1 MLRLFKMPQVDI
13 DRARQ
18 DIMVVTG
25 RGMNCFDFYLVD
37 EATEIQRS
45 NLSRIPSEWQSQGL
59 N

>member
-1 MLRLFKMPQVDI
+1 MPQVDI